1 VPGTEAIASTRGRSQ
16 ERRQARREQILDAA
30 HRTFAEKGY
39 HGTTIRHIEQACDLT
54 RGAIYYHFRDK
65 QEIYVSALTVGLRL
79 LREEFGRA
87 VDDGDADPRVLVS
100 RLLDTYCEFYREH
113 PDFFRVAQ
121 HFFFGWDG
129 RSDLDEALVEEITR
143 LAAGCLEM
151 VVEVIAEGIERGVF
165 ANRDAFFEAVL
176 FWSMATNLVQLSED
190 NPRAAF
196 LRLSWGDVKTR
207 LIESALDRLCG
218 AGSAPVEVDP

>member
-1 VPGTEAIASTRGRSQ
+1 MSTRGWSQ

-30 HRTFAEKGY
+30 HRTFAERGY
-39 HGTTIRHIEQACDLT
+39 QGTTIRRIEQACDLT

-79 LREEFGRA
+79 LREKLERA
-87 VDDGDADPRVLVS
+87 VEDREADPRELVT

-121 HFFFGWDG
+121 HFFFGWEG
-129 RSDLDEALVEEITR
+129 RSDLDPALVEEITG
-143 LAAGCLEM
+143 LAAECLEI
-151 VVEVIAEGIERGVF
+151 VVEIIAEGIERRVF
-165 ANRDAFFEAVL
+165 ASRDASFEAVL

-196 LRLSWGDVKTR
+196 LRLSWGDLKTR
-207 LIESALDRLCG
+207 LIESALDRLSG
-218 AGSAPVEVDP
+218 GGPAPGGGGL